1 MTPDRWSAMS
11 ARERDMTDT
20 ACATCEF
27 WTQTGMEDSGIKA
40 VDGSGN
46 WFYAV
51 GDCTHPENRSPGWKR
66 PSWSGCHAHKLAKWA
81 KEGRE

>member
-1 MTPDRWSAMS
+1 
-11 ARERDMTDT
+11 MTDT

-27 WTQTGMEDSGIKA
+27 WTATGMEDSGIKA

-46 WFYAV
+46 WFYAI
-51 GDCTHPENRSPGWKR
+51 GDCTHPENRSKGWKR
-66 PSWSGCHAHKLAKWA
+66 PSWCDCYLYWRA